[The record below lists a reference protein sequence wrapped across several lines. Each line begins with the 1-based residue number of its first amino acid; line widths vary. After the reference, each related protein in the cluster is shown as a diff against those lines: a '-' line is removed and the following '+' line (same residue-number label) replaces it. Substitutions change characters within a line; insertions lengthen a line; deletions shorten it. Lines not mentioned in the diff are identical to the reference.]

1 MGIDA
6 AGALRANGSYSGA
19 SLNFTDKGSMSGTES
34 NQRGSISGCDN
45 SRSLKGPQLILPRG
59 ESPGII
65 RSEARLP
72 RTYRASS
79 ESGQLSFRR
88 LHNLTGHATP
98 LVPLS
103 VMGAIAHSDHWDLPK
118 GIQHA
123 LSVPQPNLL
132 ITCRSD
138 LRHCLRG

>member
-1 MGIDA
+1 
-6 AGALRANGSYSGA
+6 
-19 SLNFTDKGSMSGTES
+19 MSGTES
-34 NQRGSISGCDN
+34 NQRGSIAGCDS
-45 SRSLKGPQLILPRG
+45 SRSLKGPQLTHILPRG

-72 RTYRASS
+72 GTYRASS
-79 ESGQLSFRR
+79 KSGQLSIRR

-103 VMGAIAHSDHWDLPK
+103 VMGVIAHSDHSDLPK
-118 GIQHA
+118 DIQHA